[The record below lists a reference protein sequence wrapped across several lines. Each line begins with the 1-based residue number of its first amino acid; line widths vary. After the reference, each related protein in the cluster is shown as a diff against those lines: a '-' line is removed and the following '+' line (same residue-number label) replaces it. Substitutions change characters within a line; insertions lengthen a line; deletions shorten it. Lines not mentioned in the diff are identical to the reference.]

1 MKKILLLI
9 SLITVLSSCGGGG
22 GGGSSSSQTGS
33 ATPVPTP
40 NQPNNNNQTQNPN
53 LPNNSQTQNNPSQS
67 GLNNQPGTNNNNSSP
82 SQVPENKTF
91 TGRGVEVAVLDSDFL
106 SSDLTTNQL
115 YHKTSGLNEVINKEF
130 GDRFVQESRADRTY
144 LSKDEHGILVASI
157 LGGKSGKGATGA
169 RIHGVTVGEGSG
181 FYIDVEKYKEL
192 QRNAYISK
200 KT

>member
-40 NQPNNNNQTQNPN
+40 NQPSNNNQTQNPN

-91 TGRGVEVAVLDSDFL
+91 TGRGVDVAVLDSDFL
-106 SSDLTTNQL
+106 SSDVHTNQL
-115 YHKTSGLNEVINKEF
+115 YNKQSYIDEIIGKEF
-130 GDRFVQESRADRTY
+130 KDRFIKEPMTNTAY
-144 LSKDEHGILVASI
+144 LSKNDHGILVASI
-157 LGGKSGKGATGA
+157 LGGNSGTGATGA
-169 RIHGVTVGEGSG
+169 KIHGVSISQGSG
-181 FYIDVEKYKEL
+181 FYLATLLVHNKH
-192 QRNAYISK
+192 
-200 KT
+200 